1 MFKGVFEDE
10 ENIKRKHITKLERK
24 KRERQKRNIY
34 YLALVMEEVMVN
46 SIKQMKKKI
55 KLE

>member
-1 MFKGVFEDE
+1 MFKGVFEDK

-34 YLALVMEEVMVN
+34 YVGIYIYKYID
-46 SIKQMKKKI
+46 IKTHVCTG
-55 KLE
+55 E

>member
-24 KRERQKRNIY
+24 KRERRKKIYIYIYIYNIY
-34 YLALVMEEVMVN
+34 N
-46 SIKQMKKKI
+46 IKTHVCTG
-55 KLE
+55 E

>member
-34 YLALVMEEVMVN
+34 YVG
-46 SIKQMKKKI
+46 IYI
-55 KLE
+55 YIDR